1 MKSDETGTLSEHVQL
16 VRLPDLQAWTR
27 NPHKHPE
34 SQLSTLASNIRTFGF
49 TSLPVLAFYPGETR
63 GFVSS
68 GNGRLESLHLLR
80 AQYPQNPPPG
90 IDTDTDGEWLIP
102 VRPMQFPS
110 RLIAEAQGLSD
121 NWIASMPGVEDDTE
135 MLAEILHDL
144 QEQEIDFSGLGKDM
158 DDLAAILADP
168 PVEPSAD
175 DDDAPEP
182 QAEAVSRL
190 GEVYELGPHR
200 LVCGDSTSAD
210 SWTLLMGEERGD
222 LVFTD
227 PPYGVAYEGG
237 HNEKKRKQ
245 IENDALEGADLTG
258 LFHDSLSMAIGHSHN
273 HTPFYV
279 WYASGKSVETYA
291 AFAKLPLKLRAVIQ
305 WYKVRS
311 GLGAFMSQYIPNCE
325 PCIYAFKDGHSP
337 QWFGPSDEKTVWE
350 LQREGKNEYHPTQ
363 KPVALSVRAIT
374 NSSKPG
380 QIVIDMFGGSGAT
393 LIGCGS
399 TGRICRMMELD
410 PRFCDVIRRRWTAW
424 AKKNNREVGTG
435 GLE

>member
-135 MLAEILHDL
+135 KLAEILHDL

-158 DDLAAILADP
+158 DDLAAILAEP

-182 QAEAVSRL
+182 PAEAVSRL
-190 GEVYELGPHR
+190 GYLELWTGKPKDLHECAACGAQFVGGNERQGHYEKRHLHVLTPEQEDAR
-200 LVCGDSTSAD
+200 IDR
-210 SWTLLMGEERGD
+210 EERF
-222 LVFTD
+222 LNE
-227 PPYGVAYEGG
+227 VAPLRMEMT
-237 HNEKKRKQ
+237 E
-245 IENDALEGADLTG
+245 
-258 LFHDSLSMAIGHSHN
+258 
-273 HTPFYV
+273 
-279 WYASGKSVETYA
+279 AS
-291 AFAKLPLKLRAVIQ
+291 R
-305 WYKVRS
+305 
-311 GLGAFMSQYIPNCE
+311 
-325 PCIYAFKDGHSP
+325 
-337 QWFGPSDEKTVWE
+337 
-350 LQREGKNEYHPTQ
+350 
-363 KPVALSVRAIT
+363 
-374 NSSKPG
+374 
-380 QIVIDMFGGSGAT
+380 
-393 LIGCGS
+393 
-399 TGRICRMMELD
+399 
-410 PRFCDVIRRRWTAW
+410 
-424 AKKNNREVGTG
+424 
-435 GLE
+435 